1 VTIDDPRVPRVALLE
16 PDDGTALATGSNIVL
31 LAEAGDPDGEIRTVT
46 LQVDGQAVAE
56 ATGSTVQLLW
66 TPPSTGLYE
75 VVAVARDD
83 LRRPARHVHAGPH
96 PRHGPVSPPA
106 SGRVPPLALQHVKN
120 YC

>member
-1 VTIDDPRVPRVALLE
+1 MPCGPICRRPKLRDRKCWL
-16 PDDGTALATGSNIVL
+16 GTALATGSNIVL

-56 ATGSTVQLLW
+56 ATGSTVQLVW

-83 LRRPARHVHAGPH
+83 AGLRATSAPARIHVTDP
-96 PRHGPVSPPA
+96 
-106 SGRVPPLALQHVKN
+106 
-120 YC
+120 